1 MKRDGD
7 SPTPLYPFQN
17 GEADNG
23 KGVRQKIS
31 IRACEFFFQ
40 GVSSMTEVERIRRTK
55 EYKQIR
61 ESLIDQLE
69 RSGNDTPH
77 FLNLV
82 EDYMSMYTTKELC
95 KADISKRGINITS
108 IGSTGQMVTKK
119 NDSIDSSLKIN
130 QQMIKLLDMLGIK
143 PDAGM
148 DGLDEDM

>member
-1 MKRDGD
+1 
-7 SPTPLYPFQN
+7 
-17 GEADNG
+17 
-23 KGVRQKIS
+23 
-31 IRACEFFFQ
+31 
-40 GVSSMTEVERIRRTK
+40 MTEVERIKRTK

-82 EDYMSMYTTKELC
+82 EDYMSMYITKELC
-95 KADISKRGINITS
+95 KADIAERGINITS
-108 IGSTGQMVTKK
+108 IGSTGQTVTKK

-130 QQMIKLLDMLGIK
+130 QQMIKLLDKLGIQ